1 MKPSTGNQIGR
12 TGLLLQDDELP
23 GGAWGNLVKCMLLA
37 ASGFYGAGHLS
48 RMAAYRTG
56 LAKTRSL
63 PCWTVSV
70 GNLTAG
76 GTGKTPVALALART
90 LSEQGHT
97 IAVLSRGYG
106 GLAKGPVTIVSDGT
120 GLRIHPPD
128 AADEAC
134 LLASRLPG
142 IPVLTGPDR
151 YTLGLHAIK
160 EFGVEGV
167 ILDDGYQH
175 VQLARDR
182 NLLLLDAERPFG
194 NGFLLPRGTLRE
206 PPGAVRRAE
215 GILLTRAESPNPEA
229 AERLRAEHPSLPVTV
244 SRFVPEAAVDVES
257 GEPVPLDEHPTF
269 WVCGI
274 ARPADFFRL
283 ASDFGIQEAGRMVF
297 PDHHRYTSGDV
308 EEIHSRARAAGAG
321 GILTTE
327 KDGVKLRSV
336 WRGGLSCRALRLGLE
351 ILSGSSHWE
360 TWKRPPDSGKTS
372 STG

>member
-1 MKPSTGNQIGR
+1 MKSSTGNQIGR
-12 TGLLLQDDELP
+12 MGLLLQGDDLP

-48 RMAAYRTG
+48 RLAAYQTG
-56 LAKTRSL
+56 FVKTRSL

-76 GTGKTPVALALART
+76 GAGKTPVTLALART
-90 LSEQGHT
+90 FSEQGHT

-106 GLAKGPVTIVSDGT
+106 GLAKEPVTIVSDGT
-120 GLRIHPPD
+120 GLRIHPPE

-206 PPGAVRRAE
+206 PASAVRRAE
-215 GILLTRAESPNPEA
+215 GILLNPGEVSKPGGRRTPSGGAPFSP
-229 AERLRAEHPSLPVTV
+229 RDS
-244 SRFVPEAAVDVES
+244 
-257 GEPVPLDEHPTF
+257 EP
-269 WVCGI
+269 I
-274 ARPADFFRL
+274 RP
-283 ASDFGIQEAGRMVF
+283 
-297 PDHHRYTSGDV
+297 
-308 EEIHSRARAAGAG
+308 
-321 GILTTE
+321 
-327 KDGVKLRSV
+327 
-336 WRGGLSCRALRLGLE
+336 RGGGGCGVR
-351 ILSGSSHWE
+351 
-360 TWKRPPDSGKTS
+360 
-372 STG
+372 